1 MMDDWLSF
9 IISGIFSLLI
19 LSLTFNF
26 LLSIRLNN
34 LDKKVERLD
43 KRTREEA
50 DLIEKRLKVVKQQIT
65 QKKGILL

>member
-9 IISGIFSLLI
+9 IISGIISLLI

-26 LLSIRLNN
+26 LLSIRLSN

>member
-26 LLSIRLNN
+26 LLAIRLTN
-34 LDKKVERLD
+34 LDKKVDRLD
-43 KRTREEA
+43 KRSRAEA

-65 QKKGILL
+65 QKKGMLL

>member
-9 IISGIFSLLI
+9 IISGIISLLI